1 MIEQQHKSSVLSTRN
16 KFFIL
21 LTSLFTVFFLWMCIA
36 KVDITTQAVGVVVPE
51 KNITQ
56 LGTMV
61 TGEIV
66 AVNYKQG
73 DSLSVLVPSN
83 QKLIVQGRLLV
94 KDRGYVSVG
103 QTAKVKLA
111 NQDQLIFGTID
122 AKIISISP
130 DAVRGQ
136 TSTWYELELE
146 IDKEYFT
153 SGDITYNLVPGINV
167 SVFILT
173 GERTVLSYITTPFQ
187 NGFGQAL
194 QER

>member
-1 MIEQQHKSSVLSTRN
+1 M
-16 KFFIL
+16 
-21 LTSLFTVFFLWMCIA
+21 
-36 KVDITTQAVGVVVPE
+36 
-51 KNITQ
+51 
-56 LGTMV
+56 
-61 TGEIV
+61 
-66 AVNYKQG
+66 
-73 DSLSVLVPSN
+73 LVPTD

-103 QTAKVKLA
+103 QTAKIKLA

-122 AKIISISP
+122 AEIINISP
-130 DAVRGQ
+130 DAVKGQ

>member
-1 MIEQQHKSSVLSTRN
+1 
-16 KFFIL
+16 
-21 LTSLFTVFFLWMCIA
+21 MCIA

-73 DSLSVLVPSN
+73 DVVKKGDVIITINPGVGYEPYNIKANIDGKIQQLTFLNPGSVVKQGDSLAVLVPSN

-146 IDKEYFT
+146 IDKE
-153 SGDITYNLVPGINV
+153 
-167 SVFILT
+167 
-173 GERTVLSYITTPFQ
+173 
-187 NGFGQAL
+187 
-194 QER
+194 

>member
-1 MIEQQHKSSVLSTRN
+1 MNPGSV
-16 KFFIL
+16 
-21 LTSLFTVFFLWMCIA
+21 V
-36 KVDITTQAVGVVVPE
+36 
-51 KNITQ
+51 
-56 LGTMV
+56 
-61 TGEIV
+61 
-66 AVNYKQG
+66 KQG
-73 DSLSVLVPSN
+73 DSLAILVPSN

-103 QTAKVKLA
+103 QTAKIKLA
-111 NQDQLIFGTID
+111 NQDQLIFGTIG

-153 SGDITYNLVPGINV
+153 SRDITYNLVPGINV